1 MTAVWM
7 NYAIARE
14 TRPDLKKNKKNT
26 LVKSRDL
33 RPHSVFLFIGEQNI
47 PNGCRVRDLKTAEVL

>member
-1 MTAVWM
+1 MLSLGKLGQ
-7 NYAIARE
+7 ICKK
-14 TRPDLKKNKKNT
+14 TRKI

-33 RPHSVFLFIGEQNI
+33 RPYSVFLFIGEQNI